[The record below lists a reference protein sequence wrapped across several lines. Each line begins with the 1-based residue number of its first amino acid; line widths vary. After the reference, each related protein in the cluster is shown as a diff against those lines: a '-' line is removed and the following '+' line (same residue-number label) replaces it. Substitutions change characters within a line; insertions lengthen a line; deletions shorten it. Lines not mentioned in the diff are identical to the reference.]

1 VYIPIVVQIVVGNW
15 GCADGG
21 SCNAA
26 TFHICVAMKPLQG
39 NFAHNAVEYGVA
51 GLNIDDAR
59 VLAKSGFIKFG
70 GAGQMRSEPNVL
82 GRYPSNVIL
91 QDSDDIASNFP
102 VKRGPENKNSSP
114 RGDHHGVVFAAPKTG
129 DRIDHLYDN
138 KGGNVS
144 RFFKKVVEFTG

>member
-1 VYIPIVVQIVVGNW
+1 MI
-15 GCADGG
+15 
-21 SCNAA
+21 A
-26 TFHICVAMKPLQG
+26 TLHICVATKPLQG
-39 NFAHNAVEYGVA
+39 NFDHNAVEYGVA

-59 VLAKSGFIKFG
+59 VLAKSGLEVTSPF
-70 GAGQMRSEPNVL
+70 QC
-82 GRYPSNVIL
+82 RYPSNVIL

-114 RGDHHGVVFAAPKTG
+114 RGAHHGVVFAAPKTG